1 MANDPDASA
10 AERRVTAWIGKAVHV
25 EGKVVSGEDLVID
38 GDVEGSIEVGN
49 HSLTIGPGAA
59 IKADLVAK
67 DVTISGSVV
76 GDVKANERVELRA
89 GASVQGDITSP
100 RLMMAD
106 GATVS
111 GKVAAG

>member
-1 MANDPDASA
+1 MANDLDAAA

-25 EGKVVSGEDLVID
+25 EGKVVSGEDLIIE

-49 HSLTIGPGAA
+49 HSLTIGQGAV
-59 IKADLVAK
+59 IKANLVAK
-67 DVTISGSVV
+67 TVTISGSVV
-76 GDVKANERVELRA
+76 GDVKAIERVELRT
-89 GASVQGDITSP
+89 GASVVGDITSP
-100 RLMMAD
+100 RLLMAD